1 MTKVNTKRLVESAI
15 LIAVGFILSFI
26 KVKIMPNASVSLVSM
41 LPIIILAYKYGPS
54 WGMLCGLVHGI
65 LQMIEGGISTPPTET
80 FWSYFFVVTLEYL
93 FAFSIIGIGGI
104 ARKISKKPYISLSIC
119 TVVGIFAR
127 FICSF
132 LAGVFIWGVYAPEGQ
147 NPVIYSLTIN
157 SVKFGIEIIA
167 TVIIG
172 SIIISLPAIQKYIN
186 PLSKEKQA

>member
-1 MTKVNTKRLVESAI
+1 MKKVNTKRLVESAI

-26 KVKIMPNASVSLVSM
+26 KVEIIPSASVSLVSM
-41 LPIIILAYKYGPS
+41 LPIIILAYKYGAS

-104 ARKISKKPYISLSIC
+104 ARNISKKPYISLSIC
-119 TVVGIFAR
+119 TVIGILAR

-132 LAGVFIWGVYAPEGQ
+132 LAGVFIWGVYAKGQ

-157 SVKFGIEIIA
+157 GIKFGLEIIT

-172 SIIISLPAIQKYIN
+172 SIIISLPAMQKYIN
-186 PLSKEKQA
+186 PISKEKQA